1 MQVANQEQKES
12 LVGKVLQIVEKYSP
26 NKKWRVD
33 TICTSRARQEDIY
46 GFSVLLDRLLLFW
59 DMNISLYYCYYSY
72 WV

>member
-33 TICTSRARQEDIY
+33 TICTSRERQEDIY
-46 GFSVLLDRLLLFW
+46 GFLF
-59 DMNISLYYCYYSY
+59 Y
-72 WV
+72 